1 MSDDTAIAKQS
12 LLNRAGQWITTTR
25 NFVVNG
31 VFVLATLFVLMSLL
45 GSCEGESVP
54 KDSALFIDPVGQL
67 VEQTSPPLSFPD
79 VLLQSGPV
87 QETAINDVL
96 RTITLATEDDD
107 IKIIVL
113 DLDNLSYASSAQ
125 ALRIGRA
132 LEKFQASGK
141 NVVVYADYFDQFQY
155 HIASYANELYMHPMG
170 QILLSGYG
178 GNNLYFRE
186 MLEKL
191 SINMHV
197 FRVGG
202 FKSAVEPFT
211 RDNMSE
217 QAKLA
222 NQMLYTGLW
231 RVLVEELADNRQ
243 LPVPDIEG
251 YSQQFSVLL
260 KKAGGDM
267 ARTALE
273 AKLVDELL
281 TRDQARA
288 RIADKVGWIEENER
302 LNAIGMRNYLRLREK
317 IPSPQSNTQIAVLVA
332 QGAIMEG
339 EGTGFAAA
347 DSLIRKIR
355 NVRFNDQIQGLVL
368 RVDSPGGSAFASE
381 LIRQELEL
389 VQLAGKPVVASF
401 ASVAASG
408 GYWISATADAIVAEP
423 TTITGS
429 IGIFGVLPTF
439 ENSLDRLGIHSDGT
453 GTTPLTSVDPLT
465 GLNDEFKS
473 IMQSNIE
480 FGYRQFTDL
489 VARGRG
495 MDAGAVEAVA
505 QGRVWQG
512 NKALELGLVDVLG
525 DTQVAIEKAAELA
538 ELSDWSVHYLQDP
551 TSPRDEFI
559 RQLMESASFDLQ
571 DQSPKSRFFDKAA
584 NLISNKMAPLAYLN
598 DPKQSY
604 VVCLEC
610 IDRKF

>member
-1 MSDDTAIAKQS
+1 MSNDAAIEPQS
-12 LLNRAGQWITTTR
+12 FLNRAGQYITRIR
-25 NFVVNG
+25 NFVLNSF
-31 VFVLATLFVLMSLL
+31 FVVATLFVLASLL
-45 GSCEGESVP
+45 GSCESENVP
-54 KDSALFIDPVGQL
+54 KGSALFINPVGAL

-79 VLLQSGPV
+79 ALLQSGPV
-87 QETAINDVL
+87 QETAINNVL
-96 RTITLATEDDD
+96 KAIDLAAEDDD
-107 IKIIVL
+107 IKLIVL
-113 DLDNLSYASSAQ
+113 DLDDLFYASSAQ
-125 ALRIGRA
+125 TLRIGKA
-132 LEKFQASGK
+132 LTDFKAGGK
-141 NVVVYADYFDQFQY
+141 NVVAYADYFEQFQY

-170 QILLSGYG
+170 QALLTGYG

-197 FRVGG
+197 FKVGG

-222 NQMLYTGLW
+222 NQTLYNGLW
-231 RVLVEELADNRQ
+231 RALVEDLAGNRQ
-243 LPVPDIEG
+243 LPVADIEA

-281 TRDQARA
+281 TRDQVRA
-288 RIADKVGWIEENER
+288 RIADKVGWLEENER
-302 LNAIGMRNYLRLREK
+302 LNAIGMSSYLQLRQEFP
-317 IPSPQSNTQIAVLVA
+317 IPGDGEQIAVLVA

-339 EGTGFAAA
+339 EGAGFAAA

-355 NVRFNDQIQGLVL
+355 DVRFNDQIQGLVL

-408 GYWISATADAIVAEP
+408 GYWISATADAIVSEP

-429 IGIFGVLPTF
+429 IGIFSVLPSF
-439 ENSLDRLGIHSDGT
+439 ENSLDRLGVHSDGT
-453 GTTPLTSVDPLT
+453 GTTPLTSIDPLA

-473 IMQSNIE
+473 ILQSNIE
-480 FGYRQFTDL
+480 FGYQQFTDL

-495 MDAGAVEAVA
+495 MDAKAVEAVA

-512 NKALELGLVDVLG
+512 EKALELGLVDVLG

-538 ELSDWSVHYLQDP
+538 ELSEWSVRYLEDP
-551 TSPRDEFI
+551 LNPRDEFI
-559 RQLMESASFDLQ
+559 RQLMESASFEVQ
-571 DQSPKSRFFDKAA
+571 DQSPKSRLFNKAA
-584 NLISNKMAPLAYLN
+584 NFIDTTLAPLAYLS

-610 IDRKF
+610 VAGKF